1 MSDKS
6 IRVLEVK
13 ATILAENNEKAYE
26 LRDELNN
33 KRIAYMNLMS
43 SPGSGKTTFLVALLN
58 KLKDKLR
65 IGVMEADI
73 DAVVD
78 AETIEKETGCKAIQL
93 HTGGACHLDAD
104 MSKDGL
110 DAIDSNNLDLVILEN
125 VGNLICPAEFD
136 TGAQIN
142 VMILSITE
150 GDDKPLKYPLMFKE
164 SDAVIFSKI
173 DALPVFDFNIELAK
187 ERIHK
192 LNNDASIFPLSAKT
206 GEGMDEIANYIYNR
220 VKEIKSK

>member
-1 MSDKS
+1 MDKVK
-6 IRVLEVK
+6 VLEVK

-26 LRDELNN
+26 LRDELN
-33 KRIAYMNLMS
+33 KRKIAYMNLMS

-58 KLKDKLR
+58 ALKGKLK

-78 AETIEKETGCKAIQL
+78 AETIERETGCKAIQL

-104 MSKDGL
+104 MSRDGL
-110 DAIDSNNLDLVILEN
+110 DAISANDLDLVILEN

-164 SDAVIFSKI
+164 SDAVVFSKI
-173 DALPVFDFNIELAK
+173 DALPVFDFNVELATK
-187 ERIHK
+187 RVHD
-192 LNNDASIFPLSAKT
+192 LNKDALVFPLSAKT
-206 GEGMDEIANYIYNR
+206 GEGMDKIAEYILRR
-220 VKEIKSK
+220 VEEVKNK